1 MTLKQKN
8 LGILFFAVAV
18 FTTATFL
25 LFGDKRARYDEY
37 DRLMW

>member
-1 MTLKQKN
+1 MNIKQKN

-25 LFGDKRARYDEY
+25 LFAGKKVRYDDY

>member
-1 MTLKQKN
+1 MNINQKN
-8 LGILFFAVAV
+8 FRILLFAVAV

-25 LFGDKRARYDEY
+25 LFADKKAKYDEY